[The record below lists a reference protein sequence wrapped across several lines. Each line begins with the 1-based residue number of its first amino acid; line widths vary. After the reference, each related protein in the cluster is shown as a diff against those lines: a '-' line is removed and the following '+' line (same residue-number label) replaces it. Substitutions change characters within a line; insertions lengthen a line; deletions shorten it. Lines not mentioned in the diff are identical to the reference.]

1 MFEFITSISIS
12 ILTSTAKMPEINV
25 NNLDLTRTG
34 EKVLI
39 VSVKTE
45 DQMGTYVTVRSVVV
59 DRCESMSIM
68 QQREVNDLAY
78 LK

>member
-12 ILTSTAKMPEINV
+12 IMTSTAEMPEINV

-45 DQMGTYVTVRSVVV
+45 DQMGTHVAVRSVVV

-68 QQREVNDLAY
+68 QQIEVNDLAY